1 MLDRDTIR
9 KIQKL
14 IVFTL
19 LILVGLWRFDVVVG
33 AARFI
38 LHILSPF
45 LLGGAIAFIL
55 NVPMCRIQKRLFGRA
70 AQGSKMERAA
80 VPVSLLV
87 TILAVTGILGLVVVV
102 VLPELASTVAALSL
116 KIPEMFERLETHFT
130 ENPEIFRWFEE
141 LQLNWDEILAQIRP
155 LAKIRVSDKI
165 GV

>member
-55 NVPMCRIQKRLFGRA
+55 NVPM
-70 AQGSKMERAA
+70 EY
-80 VPVSLLV
+80 
-87 TILAVTGILGLVVVV
+87 
-102 VLPELASTVAALSL
+102 VLPKAPVWPRRTG
-116 KIPEMFERLETHFT
+116 
-130 ENPEIFRWFEE
+130 
-141 LQLNWDEILAQIRP
+141 Q
-155 LAKIRVSDKI
+155 
-165 GV
+165 

>member
-55 NVPMCRIQKRLFGRA
+55 NVPMCRIQKRLRPLDICTQKNAGVYNTSVNMGLR
-70 AQGSKMERAA
+70 SKMDNC
-80 VPVSLLV
+80 
-87 TILAVTGILGLVVVV
+87 I
-102 VLPELASTVAALSL
+102 
-116 KIPEMFERLETHFT
+116 KI
-130 ENPEIFRWFEE
+130 IFFK
-141 LQLNWDEILAQIRP
+141 QTAQ
-155 LAKIRVSDKI
+155 
-165 GV
+165 

>member
-45 LLGGAIAFIL
+45 LLGGA
-55 NVPMCRIQKRLFGRA
+55 
-70 AQGSKMERAA
+70 
-80 VPVSLLV
+80 
-87 TILAVTGILGLVVVV
+87 
-102 VLPELASTVAALSL
+102 
-116 KIPEMFERLETHFT
+116 
-130 ENPEIFRWFEE
+130 
-141 LQLNWDEILAQIRP
+141 
-155 LAKIRVSDKI
+155 
-165 GV
+165 

>member
-19 LILVGLWRFDVVVG
+19 LILVGLWRFDVVVD

-70 AQGSKMERAA
+70 AQGS
-80 VPVSLLV
+80 
-87 TILAVTGILGLVVVV
+87 
-102 VLPELASTVAALSL
+102 
-116 KIPEMFERLETHFT
+116 
-130 ENPEIFRWFEE
+130 
-141 LQLNWDEILAQIRP
+141 
-155 LAKIRVSDKI
+155 
-165 GV
+165 